1 VRGTAAWKD
10 VESAVRDRLVVEEQL
25 LAIKYERRSVE
36 LEAEAK
42 KRENRQAADSV
53 EQKRE
58 QVRCQV

>member
-1 VRGTAAWKD
+1 M
-10 VESAVRDRLVVEEQL
+10 RDRLVVEEQL